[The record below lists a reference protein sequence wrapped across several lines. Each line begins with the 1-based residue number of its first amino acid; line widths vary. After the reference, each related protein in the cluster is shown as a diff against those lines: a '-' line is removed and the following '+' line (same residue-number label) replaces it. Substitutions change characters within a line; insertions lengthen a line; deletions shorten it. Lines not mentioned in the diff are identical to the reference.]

1 MGGHI
6 HPRITD
12 SFEIVSCY
20 ANGRRGIFVLILHS
34 QKNCID
40 RINHVRR
47 ISISSMVDRLPKPQ
61 FQRQLAT
68 SFQTTKKRKEK
79 ENHVLLPIPT
89 LPSYQMLLQRIV
101 FSIHLPLPISCISSG
116 SACTKEYQQCLLQ
129 SFIRFLSTL
138 PASIHVSRVSERAIR
153 ASRFPRQPIVSV

>member
-12 SFEIVSCY
+12 SFEILSCY

-68 SFQTTKKRKEK
+68 SFKTTKKKKGKRK
-79 ENHVLLPIPT
+79 PRSTAYPDFAI
-89 LPSYQMLLQRIV
+89 
-101 FSIHLPLPISCISSG
+101 ISNASQTNCI
-116 SACTKEYQQCLLQ
+116 
-129 SFIRFLSTL
+129 
-138 PASIHVSRVSERAIR
+138 
-153 ASRFPRQPIVSV
+153 